1 MRMGRDEE
9 GKGGRDHHP
18 ATITTEK
25 YCEGKVENIVSR
37 TAGPLGAERSSALFL
52 VHISTY

>member
-9 GKGGRDHHP
+9 GKRGRDHHP

-25 YCEGKVENIVSR
+25 YCEGKVENIMSR
-37 TAGPLGAERSSALFL
+37 TTGPLGAERPSALL
-52 VHISTY
+52 WVHISTY